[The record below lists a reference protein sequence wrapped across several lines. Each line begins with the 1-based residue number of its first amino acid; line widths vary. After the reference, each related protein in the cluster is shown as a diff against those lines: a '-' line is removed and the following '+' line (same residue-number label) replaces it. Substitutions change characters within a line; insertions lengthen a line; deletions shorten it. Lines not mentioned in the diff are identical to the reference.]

1 MAGERA
7 RLLRESAALW
17 RGPLSPA
24 PVYYRIDPDVAGEGP
39 RVWFAARPEDL
50 VAPGTAAW
58 PPAVAVQLLGRGVTV
73 PLSPYDGVFQL
84 ACGTSLRIAGGRVRL
99 DMRELDIKALTD
111 MADEA
116 MPASADPGDRI
127 AAALG
132 LAMAHASAGGD
143 LDGSSGDL
151 TGSGEVIGGQ
161 IFPLREDVPS
171 GVVVVGDGGGLGAA
185 ALVSAAGLATP
196 RVHVHVDVPVLDRR
210 RGRIQDSVLP
220 AERGKDLRIV
230 DASGQWARDMTNGPP
245 PVGADPWRPGLDLL
259 REAGLAGARVA
270 SGQGLTALFTGGR
283 PPGGRLGRGWQM
295 LRFATPPAQ
304 LDGLP
309 WWRAWRPKTWPR
321 ATPAPAVSP
330 VYRDWLLP
338 PVQGLASQVSAGHAY
353 THLIPA
359 GSPPLVQSII
369 GTVAGLLESSEPSWN
384 DPVPRAVPALIAVHP
399 LVVGTALSLAS
410 RGQLAGGFR
419 DGRFVDAP
427 LLRTLLPPRWRAA
440 DVWVYDRQRLLAA
453 SVAVRRLA
461 TRAQREA
468 LAEQVSGSPWIDVPQ
483 LRLVLA
489 DRDAMLA
496 HAVRLHSLMAALGC
510 YRDTLAA
517 HPVPETPA

>member
-1 MAGERA
+1 VAGERA

-17 RGPLSPA
+17 RGPLSPDA
-24 PVYYRIDPDVAGEGP
+24 VYYRVDPGVAGGDP

-50 VAPGTAAW
+50 VAPGAAAW

-84 ACGTSLRIAGGRVRL
+84 ACGTSLRVAGGRVRL
-99 DMRELDIKALTD
+99 DMRELDVKALTG

-116 MPASADPGDRI
+116 TPASGDPGDRI
-127 AAALG
+127 VAALG
-132 LAMAHASAGGD
+132 LAMADASPGGE
-143 LDGSSGDL
+143 LA
-151 TGSGEVIGGQ
+151 GSGEVAGGRA
-161 IFPLREDVPS
+161 FPVRDDGPP
-171 GVVVVGDGGGLGAA
+171 GVAVVGDGGGLGAA

-196 RVHVHVDVPVLDRR
+196 RLHVHVGVPVLDRR
-210 RGRIQDSVLP
+210 RGRVQDSVLP

-230 DASGQWARDMTNGPP
+230 DASSQWAQDMAAGPP
-245 PVGADPWRPGLDLL
+245 PVGADPWRPGLELL
-259 REAGLAGARVA
+259 REAGLEGARVA
-270 SGQGLTALFTGGR
+270 SGQGLTALFTGTL
-283 PPGGRLGRGWQM
+283 PPQGRLGRGWQM
-295 LRFATPPAQ
+295 LRFAAPPAQ

-321 ATPAPAVSP
+321 PAPPPAAPAVC
-330 VYRDWLLP
+330 RDWLLP

-384 DPVPRAVPALIAVHP
+384 DPVPRATPALIAAHP

-427 LLRTLLPPRWRAA
+427 ALRALLPPGWRAA

-453 SVAVRRLA
+453 SVVGRRLA

-468 LAEQVSGSPWIDVPQ
+468 LAEQVSGSPWVDVQQ

-496 HAVRLHSLMAALGC
+496 HAVRLHALMAALGC
-510 YRDTLAA
+510 HRGVLAA